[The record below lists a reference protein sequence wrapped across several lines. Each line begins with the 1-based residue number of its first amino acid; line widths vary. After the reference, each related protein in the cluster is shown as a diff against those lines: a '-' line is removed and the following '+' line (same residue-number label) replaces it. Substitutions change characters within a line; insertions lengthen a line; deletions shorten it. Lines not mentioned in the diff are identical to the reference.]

1 METRTLKVKIK
12 DMITVNVIIME
23 ISTAQGNIMETIT
36 VQAIIIGTTT
46 ILAIIMK
53 ATKVQAVILKTV
65 TTQAILMK
73 TSTVHAITIKA
84 TAVQTINRWTTTVQT
99 MIMNPTTA
107 QLIIIKTTI
116 TVQAFTMKTTMVEL
130 IIMKSTTEH
139 SAISPPSRRKP
150 DSLVSIDSPTNTN
163 YPSGLDEE
171 RTSFSSPS
179 HLKEKTHVFG
189 RIMILQNENEGLH
202 QSLLQTAVRME
213 CLGEEFIS
221 SQKILETELQKTR
234 MELSNLMDRFNRLS
248 NDCSS
253 TQQTN
258 SLLEQKLHSV
268 LQNMEAER
276 ERLNLR
282 ISELTEQLS
291 EAQYASTMEEIRDA
305 TAELHKINLHTH
317 SGDAFPQMIPP
328 IAPPPAQFMDN
339 LNYGKEAT
347 SAPEQPLGS
356 VPEEE
361 ESDWSEVGEETPH
374 LLLTGSNRGQ
384 AWRQQE
390 ADMDKDSESGSEDL
404 VRRHSPRPLHIP
416 HLQFTIHNEFMPSS
430 RASTLPSCFKNLSDS
445 MPSKDSYRITTSPN
459 VKSAILI
466 RSASLEEI
474 PLTRHHEELRGTEAI
489 MNLHHSADVAF
500 EDLDNQ
506 IIHHWRTSNDRDT
519 VIRTMI
525 KSRVPEADGSLASL
539 QSAEQLLN
547 HFICDTP
554 SGEGREPSRVEMH
567 GWTGGIPEEVLKG
580 EQTQL

>member
-1 METRTLKVKIK
+1 METRILKVKIT

-46 ILAIIMK
+46 
-53 ATKVQAVILKTV
+53 
-65 TTQAILMK
+65 
-73 TSTVHAITIKA
+73 
-84 TAVQTINRWTTTVQT
+84 VQT

-107 QLIIIKTTI
+107 QLIIIKTTV

-130 IIMKSTTEH
+130 IIMKS
-139 SAISPPSRRKP
+139 SK
-150 DSLVSIDSPTNTN
+150 
-163 YPSGLDEE
+163 
-171 RTSFSSPS
+171 
-179 HLKEKTHVFG
+179 
-189 RIMILQNENEGLH
+189 NENEGLH

-234 MELSNLMDRFNRLS
+234 MELSNLMDRLR

-328 IAPPPAQFMDN
+328 IAPPPAQFMDS

-390 ADMDKDSESGSEDL
+390 ADMDKESESGSEDL
-404 VRRHSPRPLHIP
+404 VRRHSPRPLQIP

-445 MPSKDSYRITTSPN
+445 MPSEDSYRITTSPN

-489 MNLHHSADVAF
+489 MNLHHSADEAF

-519 VIRTMI
+519 VIRTMM
-525 KSRVPEADGSLASL
+525 KSGGPEADGSLASL

-580 EQTQL
+580 ERTQL